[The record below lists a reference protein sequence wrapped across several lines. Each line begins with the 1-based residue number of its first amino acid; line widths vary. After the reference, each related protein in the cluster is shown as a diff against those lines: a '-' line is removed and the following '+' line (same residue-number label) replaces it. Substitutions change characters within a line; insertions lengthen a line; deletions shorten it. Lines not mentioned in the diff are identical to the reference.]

1 MSCPR
6 CESPVVA
13 FAVPPALREHAPAAE
28 TAICTRCLRTT
39 PVADADPEAAVADAP
54 DFAAVDPAFPA
65 GDAGIAL
72 ALLCGCL
79 ESVALRRESIE
90 ALVAHAE
97 RAGTDVFA
105 FFDRLDASAAAFD
118 LERRRAALMDLL

>member
-13 FAVPPALREHAPAAE
+13 FAVPPALREHAPAAK

-39 PVADADPEAAVADAP
+39 AVADADPEAVVADDP
-54 DFAAVDPAFPA
+54 DFAAVDPAFPG
-65 GDAGIAL
+65 GDAGVAL

-79 ESVALRRESIE
+79 DSFALRRESIE

-105 FFDRLDASAAAFD
+105 FLDRLDASTAAFD